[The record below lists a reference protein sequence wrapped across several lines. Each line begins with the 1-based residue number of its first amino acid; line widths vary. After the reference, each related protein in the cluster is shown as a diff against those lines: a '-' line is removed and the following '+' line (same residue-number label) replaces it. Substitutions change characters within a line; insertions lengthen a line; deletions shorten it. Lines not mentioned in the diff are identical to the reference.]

1 MTKDRRLSDKNDA
14 NKDRDK
20 DKDRSMR
27 GSHTIDTRMS
37 KGDSSQGPSSS
48 DAGKHGPSSDSSYS
62 GYSGAGEYSSK
73 SETKTADGGT
83 DKTTTTVKQDGT
95 VVAATDHYDANGK
108 FTGSTTVTTTT
119 EASRGTVT
127 TDSVNKDA
135 NGKVT
140 STEHDVAQRASDGSW
155 TDTRTE
161 KDYKDGKV
169 TGTQTTTTMARPDGT
184 RTEDTVRQDANGK
197 VTSTEHA
204 VSHQDKE
211 GSGAHQQESAAVTTQ
226 EKNVITLPEITI
238 YGVPT
243 GSRSKSGEGFD
254 SPDKAAAAALSE
266 IATKSVT
273 EKSEFAGNIYQ
284 KGDGSYSFSPPVKG
298 TGDDSFPKDSPVPK
312 GAQVVGTYHSHGGA
326 FEASDEKFSPRDQLK
341 ATLGHK
347 EAYLVTPKGD
357 MYKYTPVD
365 HLPEYKQGEFS
376 TGQVTRLDHPGG
388 PWSKPAAKDVERER
402 PDRRGP

>member
-1 MTKDRRLSDKNDA
+1 MTKDKSSSKDDPKDKD
-14 NKDRDK
+14 KDK

-27 GSHTIDTRMS
+27 GIDTRSMS
-37 KGDSSQGPSSS
+37 SGDSSQGPSSS

-62 GYSGAGEYSSK
+62 GYSGAGDYSSK

-108 FTGSTTVTTTT
+108 FTASTTVTTTM

-135 NGKVT
+135 NGKVA
-140 STEHDVAQRASDGSW
+140 STEHDVAQRGSDGSW
-155 TDTRTE
+155 TDIRTE
-161 KDYKDGKV
+161 TDYKDGKV
-169 TGTQTTTTMARPDGT
+169 TGTQTTTTTGRPDGT
-184 RTEDTVRQDANGK
+184 RTVDTVRENANGK
-197 VTSTEHA
+197 VASTEHA

-211 GSGAHQQESAAVTTQ
+211 GSGAHQQESAAVATQ

-266 IATKSVT
+266 IDTKSVT

-298 TGDDSFPKDSPVPK
+298 TADDSFPKDSAVPK

-326 FEASDEKFSPRDQLK
+326 FEASDEKFSPRDQVK
-341 ATLGHK
+341 ATFGHK
-347 EAYLVTPKGD
+347 ESYLVTPKGD

-365 HLPEYKQGEFS
+365 HLPKDKQGEFP

-388 PWSKPAAKDVERER
+388 SWDKPAAKDERER